1 MKHITILLTL
11 LMLITSACA
20 PVVTSAPVDSVPVL
34 TTEEPADTSTPT
46 EPPAVNPKLLA
57 ASFESVAYINE
68 EVGFAL
74 DYPAGWTVTET
85 VVSDRGT
92 QIQFLSAPEIA
103 DLAILPENA
112 TRITATI
119 YQWDPKNDLAAYIS
133 TRKAA
138 WESSGFTVVEE
149 LPLVLDLGLNAV
161 QFELKT
167 PASSAVVVITALGDQ
182 YLVLS
187 GEGNL
192 DLVKEIV
199 QRLRPISVP

>member
-1 MKHITILLTL
+1 MKQITLMLTL
-11 LMLITSACA
+11 IMLITAACA
-20 PVVTSAPVDSVPVL
+20 PATQSSSEDSAIMPS
-34 TTEEPADTSTPT
+34 TAGPADTLVPT
-46 EPPAVNPKLLA
+46 EPPAANPKLPA
-57 ASFESVAYINE
+57 ASFESQTYINE

-74 DYPAGWTVTET
+74 DYPTGWTVTET
-85 VVSDRGT
+85 VGDRGT

-103 DLAILPENA
+103 DMDVLPENA
-112 TRITATI
+112 TRITATV
-119 YQWDPKNDLAAYIS
+119 YQWDPKNDLSAYVATWKS
-133 TRKAA
+133 A

-167 PASSAVVVITALGDQ
+167 PDSAAVVLITALNDQ

-199 QRLRPISVP
+199 QRLRSISVW